1 MLRISNV
8 NASLGVNLCAVK
20 NVLIRSD
27 GGTATSDEEVDAQCG
42 LTKDI
47 NQKNS
52 NSSWFQKYEVI
63 NNSSNNSN
71 TGIKGNDSDNGNADN
86 DINSVMLSQNRVI
99 MALNFQKIISALTV
113 KIVLTCVDSVQ
124 LVSQNLSKSKE
135 SISNAQIVA
144 VGSADG
150 QILLLNTR
158 TLKYRRFQVGQCP
171 ISRVELIIRNYNR
184 AHSNSQ
190 VGDESKFSVFLIA
203 SLASGHFVVL
213 NICRLSD
220 DLSDV
225 GESIAR
231 RSQQLHTSNSKD
243 NLQQSQQQRYYTMIS
258 DQFKNGIY
266 CSKLHQPARMKSG
279 RLDLENNADRLTDHV
294 FDPSID
300 AEDQYDGGN
309 STLTGDQQQSA
320 PQKYNCGLTSFS
332 VSPDHSKVAITTTSG
347 HCFLF
352 KDFNYLLEKMSS
364 TSGGNIKS
372 AKSNKSL
379 RDSTDGGGGGG
390 SSSSRSN
397 LIRLSD
403 TYQTMYGSALC
414 SAWSN
419 DSRLLSF
426 GGQDDLIYV
435 IDSHTSEYLYKLDG
449 HQNYVNQI
457 LFLKSVQYDKYL
469 RQGTAQNSSD
479 IFPQCLWPADQV
491 VVQSAEVSS
500 SSQDWTLQQ
509 GDTQA
514 TKCANA
520 ESNRLSGN
528 HILVSVGEDCRL
540 CVWNNIHLQEEQY
553 QGREQR
559 RRSTLNRSMLRSSSA
574 AGTATHLGEQN
585 NDISPS
591 REVEQ
596 QQRSTSSSRA
606 SDYDNELTT
615 LPSQKLNGDSDAESK
630 KSRKSYLNRSL
641 RSLSRLSNKILA
653 KPQQQLKAID
663 FSSKYLL
670 QSENDA
676 RLNSVVVHAYPFS
689 QKSPSGGSGN
699 ENAIPS
705 VSLDIRTLQS
715 SQAINIHKTP
725 CSDLCMSDDC
735 FITSSRGGY
744 ISKLDISLKKL
755 Q

>member
-1 MLRISNV
+1 MLRLSNV
-8 NASLGVNLCAVK
+8 NASLGVRLCAVK

-27 GGTATSDEEVDAQCG
+27 GGTATSDEEVDDQCG
-42 LTKDI
+42 LIKDI
-47 NQKNS
+47 NQKNP

-63 NNSSNNSN
+63 NNSSNNANSN
-71 TGIKGNDSDNGNADN
+71 IKGNDTDNVNADN
-86 DINSVMLSQNRVI
+86 DVNSVMISQNRVI
-99 MALNFQKIISALTV
+99 MAQNFQKIISALTV
-113 KIVLTCVDSVQ
+113 KTVLTCVDSVQ
-124 LVSQNLSKSKE
+124 LVSQSLSKSEE

-144 VGSADG
+144 IGSADG

-158 TLKYRRFQVGQCP
+158 TLKYRRLQVGQCP
-171 ISRVELIIRNYNR
+171 ISRVELIIRNENR
-184 AHSNSQ
+184 THSNSQ
-190 VGDESKFSVFLIA
+190 VGDDSKFTVFLIA
-203 SLASGHFVVL
+203 SVTSGHFVVL

-225 GESIAR
+225 GESIAK
-231 RSQQLHTSNSKD
+231 RSQQLHTSDSKD
-243 NLQQSQQQRYYTMIS
+243 NLQQSQQQRYYTIVS

-266 CSKLHQPARMKSG
+266 CFKLHQPARIKSG

-309 STLTGDQQQSA
+309 STLTGDRQQSA

-352 KDFNYLLEKMSS
+352 KDFNHLLDRMLSI
-364 TSGGNIKS
+364 SGGNTKNG
-372 AKSNKSL
+372 KSNKSL
-379 RDSTDGGGGGG
+379 RDSTDGVGSSGGG
-390 SSSSRSN
+390 RSN

-403 TYQTMYGSALC
+403 IYQSMYGSALC

-457 LFLKSVQYDKYL
+457 LFLNSVQYDKYL
-469 RQGTAQNSSD
+469 RYGTAKNCSD
-479 IFPQCLWPADQV
+479 IFPQCLWPADQA
-491 VVQSAEVSS
+491 VVQSTEVSS

-509 GDTQA
+509 GNMLA
-514 TKCANA
+514 TKSRNV
-520 ESNRLSGN
+520 ESNHLSGN
-528 HILVSVGEDCRL
+528 YILVSVGEDCRL

-574 AGTATHLGEQN
+574 AGAGTHLGGQQN
-585 NDISPS
+585 DTSPY
-591 REVEQ
+591 REVGQ

-615 LPSQKLNGDSDAESK
+615 TQPSQKLNGDSDAESK

-641 RSLSRLSNKILA
+641 RSLSRLSNKILS
-653 KPQQQLKAID
+653 KPQQQKATD
-663 FSSKYLL
+663 ASSKHLL
-670 QSENDA
+670 QSDNDS
-676 RLNSVVVHAYPFS
+676 RLNDVIVHAYPFS
-689 QKSPSGGSGN
+689 QKSPGGGGGN

-715 SQAINIHKTP
+715 SQAINVHKTP

>member
-1 MLRISNV
+1 MLRLSNV
-8 NASLGVNLCAVK
+8 NASLGVRLCAVK

-27 GGTATSDEEVDAQCG
+27 GGTATSDEEVDDQCG
-42 LTKDI
+42 LIKDI

-71 TGIKGNDSDNGNADN
+71 TNIKGNDTDNVNADN
-86 DINSVMLSQNRVI
+86 DVNSVMISQNRVI
-99 MALNFQKIISALTV
+99 MAQNFQKIISALTV
-113 KIVLTCVDSVQ
+113 KTVLTCVDSVQ
-124 LVSQNLSKSKE
+124 LVSQSLSKSEE

-144 VGSADG
+144 IGSADG

-158 TLKYRRFQVGQCP
+158 TLKYRRLQVGQCP
-171 ISRVELIIRNYNR
+171 ISRVELIIRNENR
-184 AHSNSQ
+184 THSNSQ
-190 VGDESKFSVFLIA
+190 VGDDSKFTVFLIA
-203 SLASGHFVVL
+203 SVTSGHFVVL

-225 GESIAR
+225 GESIAK
-231 RSQQLHTSNSKD
+231 RSQQLHTSDSKD
-243 NLQQSQQQRYYTMIS
+243 NLQQSQQQRYYTIVS

-266 CSKLHQPARMKSG
+266 CFKLHQPARIKSG

-309 STLTGDQQQSA
+309 STLTGDRQQSA

-352 KDFNYLLEKMSS
+352 KDFNHLLDRMLSI
-364 TSGGNIKS
+364 SGGNTKNG
-372 AKSNKSL
+372 KSNKSL
-379 RDSTDGGGGGG
+379 RDSTDGVGSSGGG
-390 SSSSRSN
+390 RSN

-403 TYQTMYGSALC
+403 IYQSMYGSALC

-449 HQNYVNQI
+449 HQNFVNQI
-457 LFLKSVQYDKYL
+457 LFLNSVQYDKYL
-469 RQGTAQNSSD
+469 RQGMAQNSSG
-479 IFPQCLWPADQV
+479 IFPQCLWPSDQA
-491 VVQSAEVSS
+491 VVQSTEQSS

-509 GDTQA
+509 GNTLA
-514 TKCANA
+514 TKSVNV
-520 ESNRLSGN
+520 ESNHLSGN
-528 HILVSVGEDCRL
+528 YILVSVGEDCRL

-574 AGTATHLGEQN
+574 AGAASHLGGQQN
-585 NDISPS
+585 DTSPS
-591 REVEQ
+591 REVGQ

-615 LPSQKLNGDSDAESK
+615 TLPLQKFNGDSDAESK

-641 RSLSRLSNKILA
+641 RSLSRLSNKILS
-653 KPQQQLKAID
+653 KPQQQRATD
-663 FSSKYLL
+663 AYSKHLL
-670 QSENDA
+670 QSDNDS
-676 RLNSVVVHAYPFS
+676 RLNAVIVHAYPFS
-689 QKSPSGGSGN
+689 QKTPGGGGGN

-715 SQAINIHKTP
+715 SQAVNVHKTP

>member
-1 MLRISNV
+1 MLRLSNV
-8 NASLGVNLCAVK
+8 NASLGVRLCAVK
-20 NVLIRSD
+20 IVLIRSD

-63 NNSSNNSN
+63 NNSSKNAN
-71 TGIKGNDSDNGNADN
+71 TNIKGNDTDYVNADN
-86 DINSVMLSQNRVI
+86 DVNSVMISQNRVI
-99 MALNFQKIISALTV
+99 MAQNFQKIISALTV
-113 KIVLTCVDSVQ
+113 KTVLTCIDSVQ
-124 LVSQNLSKSKE
+124 LVSQNLSKSEE

-144 VGSADG
+144 IGSADG

-158 TLKYRRFQVGQCP
+158 TLKYRRLQVGQCP
-171 ISRVELIIRNYNR
+171 ISRVELIIRIDNR
-184 AHSNSQ
+184 VQSNLQ
-190 VGDESKFSVFLIA
+190 VGDDSKFTVFLIA
-203 SLASGHFVVL
+203 SVTSGHLVVL
-213 NICRLSD
+213 NISRLSD

-225 GESIAR
+225 GESIAK

-243 NLQQSQQQRYYTMIS
+243 NLLQNQQQRYYTVVS
-258 DQFKNGIY
+258 DQFKNGIF
-266 CSKLHQPARMKSG
+266 CFKLHQPARIKSG

-352 KDFNYLLEKMSS
+352 KDFNNLLDRMSQ
-364 TSGGNIKS
+364 TSGGNTKS
-372 AKSNKSL
+372 GKSNKSL
-379 RDSTDGGGGGG
+379 RDSTDGVG
-390 SSSSRSN
+390 SSNAGGRSY
-397 LIRLSD
+397 LLRLSD
-403 TYQTMYGSALC
+403 IYQTMYGSALC

-435 IDSHTSEYLYKLDG
+435 VDSHTSEYLCQLDG

-457 LFLKSVQYDKYL
+457 LFLNSVQYDKYL

-479 IFPQCLWPADQV
+479 IFPQCLWPADQSP
-491 VVQSAEVSS
+491 VQSMEVSS
-500 SSQDWTLQQ
+500 SSYDWTLQQ
-509 GDTQA
+509 GNTLA
-514 TKCANA
+514 TKSRNA
-520 ESNRLSGN
+520 ESNHLSGN
-528 HILVSVGEDCRL
+528 YILVSVGEDCRL

-574 AGTATHLGEQN
+574 AGAATHLGGQQN
-585 NDISPS
+585 DTSPS
-591 REVEQ
+591 REGGQ

-606 SDYDNELTT
+606 SDYDNELTTT

-653 KPQQQLKAID
+653 KPQQQKATD
-663 FSSKYLL
+663 ASSKHLL
-670 QSENDA
+670 QSDNDS
-676 RLNSVVVHAYPFS
+676 RLNAVIVHAYPFS
-689 QKSPSGGSGN
+689 QKTPGGGGGN

-715 SQAINIHKTP
+715 SQSINVHKTP